1 VSSES
6 IGILSPGKATFRGAA
21 HRSPINAS
29 ILRRPPNA
37 GVYACASSRL
47 FGPLFFWRKRG
58 RERLFGAQTGSL
70 RSVTEDQNRAK
81 VPRPMAKQ
89 TLDKSSPEVDL
100 NNDELL
106 RYSRQ
111 INLAQVGEEGQRRL
125 KEARVLCI
133 GAGGLG
139 SPAALYLAAAGIGTI
154 GIVDQDTVDLSNLHR
169 QLLHGTSDVGH
180 EKTDSARARLLAIN
194 PTMAVETYT
203 TRLCGSNAIELIR
216 DYDIIVD
223 GSDNLP
229 TRYLSSDVCV
239 WERKPN
245 IYGSVH
251 QFEGQASLFAP
262 HLGGPCYRC
271 LFPEPPPPEAI
282 PSCAEAGV
290 LGVVPGLIGIIQ
302 ALEAIKLI
310 IGRGDNLLGRLLHV
324 DALSLR
330 FREFNIRRD
339 PNCPVCGESPVITEP
354 IDYEQ
359 FCNRSNGSKV
369 RGISATQ
376 LHEMITRG
384 QEVALVDVREPFEF
398 EIARI
403 PNSQLIPLGTIPE
416 RLTEIPR
423 TKATVVMCK
432 TGVRSSRAIQFL
444 RGEGFE
450 NLLNLDGGLDAWREE
465 VDPTLRKY

>member
-1 VSSES
+1 M
-6 IGILSPGKATFRGAA
+6 
-21 HRSPINAS
+21 N
-29 ILRRPPNA
+29 
-37 GVYACASSRL
+37 
-47 FGPLFFWRKRG
+47 
-58 RERLFGAQTGSL
+58 Q
-70 RSVTEDQNRAK
+70 
-81 VPRPMAKQ
+81 MAKD
-89 TLDKSSPEVDL
+89 TAEDAVEMNFSTA
-100 NNDELL
+100 ELQ

-111 INLAQVGEEGQRRL
+111 INLSQVGKEGQRRL

-139 SPAALYLAAAGIGTI
+139 SPAALYLAAAGIGTL

-169 QLLHGTSDVGH
+169 QLLHGTNDVGR

-194 PTMAVETYT
+194 PTIVVETYT
-203 TRLCGSNAIELIR
+203 TRLSAGNAVELIR
-216 DYDIIVD
+216 NYDIVVD

-290 LGVVPGLIGIIQ
+290 LGVVPGLVGIIQ

-310 IGRGDNLLGRLLHV
+310 VGQGDNLLGRLLHV
-324 DALSLR
+324 DALTPRL
-330 FREFNIRRD
+330 REFNIRRD
-339 PNCPVCGESPVITEP
+339 PNCPVCGESPVITEA

-359 FCNRSNGSKV
+359 FCNRSSSSKV
-369 RGISATQ
+369 PGISATQ
-376 LHEMITRG
+376 LQEMLSRG
-384 QEVALVDVREPFEF
+384 HEVALVDVREPFEF

-403 PNSQLIPLGTIPE
+403 PNSQLIP
-416 RLTEIPR
+416 
-423 TKATVVMCK
+423 
-432 TGVRSSRAIQFL
+432 
-444 RGEGFE
+444 
-450 NLLNLDGGLDAWREE
+450 
-465 VDPTLRKY
+465 

>member
-1 VSSES
+1 MNKGSVGEEEFTQ
-6 IGILSPGKATFRGAA
+6 LS
-21 HRSPINAS
+21 
-29 ILRRPPNA
+29 
-37 GVYACASSRL
+37 
-47 FGPLFFWRKRG
+47 
-58 RERLFGAQTGSL
+58 Q
-70 RSVTEDQNRAK
+70 
-81 VPRPMAKQ
+81 
-89 TLDKSSPEVDL
+89 
-100 NNDELL
+100 DELL

-125 KEARVLCI
+125 KNARVLCI

-139 SPAALYLAAAGIGTI
+139 SPAALYLAAAGIGTV
-154 GIVDQDTVDLSNLHR
+154 GIIDQDTVDLSNLHR
-169 QLLHGTSDVGH
+169 QILHGTSDVGR

-194 PTMAVETYT
+194 PTLAIDTYT
-203 TRLCGSNAIELIR
+203 SRLSASNASELIS
-216 DYDIIVD
+216 DYDIVVD

-239 WERKPN
+239 WEKKPN

-290 LGVVPGLIGIIQ
+290 LGVVPGLIGLIQ

-310 IGRGDNLLGRLLHV
+310 INTGDNLLGRLLHV
-324 DALSLR
+324 DALTMR
-330 FREFNIRRD
+330 FREFKIRRD
-339 PNCPVCGESPVITEP
+339 PNCPVCGDSPTITKP

-359 FCNRSNGSKV
+359 FCSRGNAV
-369 RGISATQ
+369 PGISARR
-376 LHEMITRG
+376 LHEMISG
-384 QEVALVDVREPFEF
+384 GKKVVLVDVREAFEF

-416 RLTEIPR
+416 RLAEIPR
-423 TKATVVMCK
+423 TETTVVMCK
-432 TGVRSSRAIQFL
+432 SGVRSARVIEFL
-444 RGEGFE
+444 RGQGFE
-450 NLLNLDGGLDAWREE
+450 NLLNLEGGLDAWRED
-465 VDPTLRKY
+465 VDPTMRKY

>member
-1 VSSES
+1 MNQMTKDAVEDALE
-6 IGILSPGKATFRGAA
+6 INLSTA
-21 HRSPINAS
+21 
-29 ILRRPPNA
+29 
-37 GVYACASSRL
+37 
-47 FGPLFFWRKRG
+47 
-58 RERLFGAQTGSL
+58 
-70 RSVTEDQNRAK
+70 
-81 VPRPMAKQ
+81 
-89 TLDKSSPEVDL
+89 
-100 NNDELL
+100 ELQ

-111 INLAQVGEEGQRRL
+111 INLSQVGKEGQRRL

-133 GAGGLG
+133 GAGRLV
-139 SPAALYLAAAGIGTI
+139 SPAALYVADDGIGTL

-169 QLLHGTSDVGH
+169 QLLHGTNDVGR

-194 PTMAVETYT
+194 PTIVVETYT
-203 TRLCGSNAIELIR
+203 TRLSASNAVELIR
-216 DYDIIVD
+216 NYDIVVD

-239 WERKPN
+239 WEKKPN

-290 LGVVPGLIGIIQ
+290 LGVVPALIGIIQ

-310 IGRGDNLLGRLLHV
+310 IGKGDNLLGRLLHI
-324 DALSLR
+324 DALTLR
-330 FREFNIRRD
+330 FREFKIRRD
-339 PNCPVCGESPVITEP
+339 PSCPVCGDSPAITEP

-359 FCNRSNGSKV
+359 FCNRSNSSTV

-376 LHEMITRG
+376 LQEMISRG
-384 QEVALVDVREPFEF
+384 HEVALVDVRAPFAS

-403 PNSQLIPLGTIPE
+403 PNAQLIPLRSIPE

-423 TKATVVMCK
+423 TETTVLMCK
-432 TGVRSSRAIQFL
+432 TGVRSARAIEFL
-444 RGEGFE
+444 RREGFE
-450 NLLNLDGGLDAWREE
+450 NLLNLEW
-465 VDPTLRKY
+465 

>member
-1 VSSES
+1 M
-6 IGILSPGKATFRGAA
+6 
-21 HRSPINAS
+21 N
-29 ILRRPPNA
+29 
-37 GVYACASSRL
+37 
-47 FGPLFFWRKRG
+47 
-58 RERLFGAQTGSL
+58 Q
-70 RSVTEDQNRAK
+70 
-81 VPRPMAKQ
+81 MAKD
-89 TLDKSSPEVDL
+89 TVEDAVEMNFSTA
-100 NNDELL
+100 ELQ

-111 INLAQVGEEGQRRL
+111 INLSQVGKEGQRRL

-139 SPAALYLAAAGIGTI
+139 SPAALYLAAAGIGTL

-169 QLLHGTSDVGH
+169 QLLHGTNDVGR

-194 PTMAVETYT
+194 PTIVVETYT
-203 TRLCGSNAIELIR
+203 TRLSAGNAVELIR
-216 DYDIIVD
+216 NYDIVVD

-302 ALEAIKLI
+302 ALEAIKLV

-324 DALSLR
+324 DALTLR

-339 PNCPVCGESPVITEP
+339 PDCPVCGESPVITEP

-359 FCNRSNGSKV
+359 FCNRSISSTV

-376 LHEMITRG
+376 LHEMISRG
-384 QEVALVDVREPFEF
+384 QEAAVVDVREPFEF

-403 PNSQLIPLGTIPE
+403 PTSQLIPLGTIPE

-423 TKATVVMCK
+423 TETTVVMCK
-432 TGVRSSRAIQFL
+432 TGVRSARAIED
-444 RGEGFE
+444 RKSTR
-450 NLLNLDGGLDAWREE
+450 LNSSHDQISYAVFCLKKKKSSTVSCWGAESFGVRVTFAQRWYRGGLRYVLAPPSSVALLVAHECLSGSCAGHQLNS
-465 VDPTLRKY
+465 T

>member
-1 VSSES
+1 MNES
-6 IGILSPGKATFRGAA
+6 VARGEALAQLST
-21 HRSPINAS
+21 
-29 ILRRPPNA
+29 
-37 GVYACASSRL
+37 
-47 FGPLFFWRKRG
+47 
-58 RERLFGAQTGSL
+58 
-70 RSVTEDQNRAK
+70 
-81 VPRPMAKQ
+81 
-89 TLDKSSPEVDL
+89 
-100 NNDELL
+100 DELL

-111 INLAQVGEEGQRRL
+111 VNLAQVGEEGQRRL

-169 QLLHGTSDVGH
+169 QLLHGTSDVGR
-180 EKTDSARARLLAIN
+180 EKTDSARARLLAVN
-194 PTMAVETYT
+194 PTIAVETYT
-203 TRLCGSNAIELIR
+203 TRLSGSNAVELIR

-324 DALSLR
+324 DALTLR

-339 PNCPVCGESPVITEP
+339 PNCPVCGESPVIKEP

-359 FCNRSNGSKV
+359 FCNPSTGSRV
-369 RGISATQ
+369 
-376 LHEMITRG
+376 
-384 QEVALVDVREPFEF
+384 
-398 EIARI
+398 
-403 PNSQLIPLGTIPE
+403 PLFN
-416 RLTEIPR
+416 
-423 TKATVVMCK
+423 CK
-432 TGVRSSRAIQFL
+432 
-444 RGEGFE
+444 
-450 NLLNLDGGLDAWREE
+450 
-465 VDPTLRKY
+465 K

>member
-1 VSSES
+1 MNKGSVGEEEFTQ
-6 IGILSPGKATFRGAA
+6 LS
-21 HRSPINAS
+21 
-29 ILRRPPNA
+29 
-37 GVYACASSRL
+37 
-47 FGPLFFWRKRG
+47 
-58 RERLFGAQTGSL
+58 Q
-70 RSVTEDQNRAK
+70 
-81 VPRPMAKQ
+81 
-89 TLDKSSPEVDL
+89 
-100 NNDELL
+100 DELL

-125 KEARVLCI
+125 KNARVLCI

-139 SPAALYLAAAGIGTI
+139 SPAALYLAAAGIGTV
-154 GIVDQDTVDLSNLHR
+154 GIIDQDTVDLSNLHR
-169 QLLHGTSDVGH
+169 QILHGTSDVGR

-194 PTMAVETYT
+194 PTLAIDTYT
-203 TRLCGSNAIELIR
+203 SRLSASNASELIS
-216 DYDIIVD
+216 DYDIVVD

-239 WERKPN
+239 WEKKPN

-290 LGVVPGLIGIIQ
+290 LGVVPGLIGLIQ

-310 IGRGDNLLGRLLHV
+310 INTGDNLLGRLLHV
-324 DALSLR
+324 DALTMR
-330 FREFNIRRD
+330 FREFKIRRD
-339 PNCPVCGESPVITEP
+339 PNCPVCGDSPKIAEP

-359 FCNRSNGSKV
+359 FCSRGNAV
-369 RGISATQ
+369 PGISARR
-376 LHEMITRG
+376 LHEMISG
-384 QEVALVDVREPFEF
+384 GKKVVLVDVREPFEF

-416 RLTEIPR
+416 RLAEIPR
-423 TKATVVMCK
+423 TETTVVMCK
-432 TGVRSSRAIQFL
+432 SGVRSARVIEFL
-444 RGEGFE
+444 RGQGFE
-450 NLLNLDGGLDAWREE
+450 NLLNLEGGLDAWRED
-465 VDPTLRKY
+465 VDPTMRKY

>member
-1 VSSES
+1 MSERA
-6 IGILSPGKATFRGAA
+6 IDEQGVAA
-21 HRSPINAS
+21 LGHD
-29 ILRRPPNA
+29 
-37 GVYACASSRL
+37 
-47 FGPLFFWRKRG
+47 
-58 RERLFGAQTGSL
+58 ER
-70 RSVTEDQNRAK
+70 
-81 VPRPMAKQ
+81 
-89 TLDKSSPEVDL
+89 
-100 NNDELL
+100 L

-125 KEARVLCI
+125 KQAQVLCI

-139 SPAALYLAAAGIGTI
+139 SPASLYLAAAGIGTL

-169 QLLHGTSDVGH
+169 QILHGTSDVGS

-194 PTMAVETYT
+194 PTLAIETYT
-203 TRLCGSNAIELIR
+203 TRLSASNANELIC
-216 DYDIIVD
+216 DYDIVVD

-239 WERKPN
+239 WEKKPN

-290 LGVVPGLIGIIQ
+290 LGVVPGLIGLIQ
-302 ALEAIKLI
+302 ALETIKLI
-310 IGRGDNLLGRLLHV
+310 IGTGDNLLGRLLHV
-324 DALSLR
+324 DALTLR
-330 FREFNIRRD
+330 FREFKIRRD

-354 IDYEQ
+354 INYEQ
-359 FCNRSNGSKV
+359 FCNRSNGSGV
-369 RGISATQ
+369 RKISATQ
-376 LHEMITRG
+376 LQEMISRG
-384 QEVALVDVREPFEF
+384 HEVALVDVREPFEF

-403 PNSQLIPLGTIPE
+403 PNSHLIPLGSIPE

-423 TKATVVMCK
+423 TETTVLMCK
-432 TGVRSSRAIQFL
+432 TGVRSARAIEFL
-444 RGEGFE
+444 RREGFE
-450 NLLNLDGGLDAWREE
+450 NLLNLEGGLDAWREE